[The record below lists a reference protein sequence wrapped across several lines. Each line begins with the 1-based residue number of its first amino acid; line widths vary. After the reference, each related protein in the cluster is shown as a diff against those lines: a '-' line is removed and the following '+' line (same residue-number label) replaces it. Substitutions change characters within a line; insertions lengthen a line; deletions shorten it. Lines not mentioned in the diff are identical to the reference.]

1 MVVSTVDQRLLFL
14 NLCGQGEGRKQSNLK
29 GGGRR
34 SLMTRGVGGGEGGKT
49 VNRADRVVGGYR
61 GVLPKVLY
69 SLLTK

>member
-14 NLCGQGEGRKQSNLK
+14 NLCGQGEGRKQSNMK
-29 GGGRR
+29 GGGEKVINDE
-34 SLMTRGVGGGEGGKT
+34 GGGGGEGGKT

-69 SLLTK
+69 SL